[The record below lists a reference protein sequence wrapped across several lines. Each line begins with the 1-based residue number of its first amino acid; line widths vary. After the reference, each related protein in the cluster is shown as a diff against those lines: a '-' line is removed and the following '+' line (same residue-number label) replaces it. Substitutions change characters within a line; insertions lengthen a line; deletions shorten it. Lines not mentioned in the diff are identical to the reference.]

1 MGQENLTELT
11 IDDFEVVTM
20 DDRKKYVTKCT
31 SEKTK
36 NHQGETSETEGT
48 GGKMLA
54 TGTPLCPVKLY
65 EKYLSK
71 RPQGIKRL
79 FLHTRDRF
87 NDGDDVW
94 YRKEPIGKDYLAGMM
109 KKFSKTAKLSQM
121 YTNHCIRAT
130 CITILN
136 RDSIRKQNNNKH
148 MLDIQ
153 DLFLI
158 LSFY

>member
-1 MGQENLTELT
+1 
-11 IDDFEVVTM
+11 
-20 DDRKKYVTKCT
+20 
-31 SEKTK
+31 
-36 NHQGETSETEGT
+36 
-48 GGKMLA
+48 MLA

-136 RDSIRKQNNNKH
+136 HCGFESRHKDSIRKQNNNKH